1 MQENNKQLKWSIV
14 TFILAALSVLAMFS
28 QSRSLTV
35 SGLLESLGESGP
47 LAILAALICMA
58 GYIVCE
64 GIALWLM
71 LRHNGYKKR
80 PLNGIMY
87 AAADIYCSA
96 ITPSATGG
104 QPVCAW
110 FMSRDGVPMGIIT
123 AILMIHLIMHSFASV
138 TIGILSLIIDPSVFL
153 GFSLLSKFFIVLG
166 FLLLTGIATIFIV
179 LFSKEKEVYGIGCKI
194 IAWLKKKNI
203 IKRDAYWR
211 DWTKNMLHECAE
223 SLQSMRGMG
232 RFMGIIYLLNVL
244 QRLSQTLV
252 SVILFTSNPTFRSGL
267 GPGSA
272 SRVFVT
278 QIFSTIGSSWVPIPG
293 GMGVA
298 DLLLF
303 DGLGAILDREHAL
316 RLELLTR
323 SFSFYMCVLLSLVI
337 VLIGYIQRRRQYA
350 TVGRRH

>member
-14 TFILAALSVLAMFS
+14 TFILAALSVFAMFS

-35 SGLLESLGESGP
+35 SGLMASLSESGP
-47 LAILAALICMA
+47 LAILAALLCMA

-80 PLNGIMY
+80 PLDGIMY

-166 FLLLTGIATIFIV
+166 FRLLTGIAAIFIV
-179 LFSKEKEVYGIGCKI
+179 LFSKE
-194 IAWLKKKNI
+194 
-203 IKRDAYWR
+203 
-211 DWTKNMLHECAE
+211 
-223 SLQSMRGMG
+223 
-232 RFMGIIYLLNVL
+232 
-244 QRLSQTLV
+244 
-252 SVILFTSNPTFRSGL
+252 
-267 GPGSA
+267 
-272 SRVFVT
+272 
-278 QIFSTIGSSWVPIPG
+278 
-293 GMGVA
+293 
-298 DLLLF
+298 
-303 DGLGAILDREHAL
+303 
-316 RLELLTR
+316 
-323 SFSFYMCVLLSLVI
+323 
-337 VLIGYIQRRRQYA
+337 
-350 TVGRRH
+350 

>member
-14 TFILAALSVLAMFS
+14 TFILAALSVFAMFS
-28 QSRSLTV
+28 QSRNLTV
-35 SGLLESLGESGP
+35 SGLMASLGESGP
-47 LAILAALICMA
+47 LAIFAALLCMA

-71 LRHNGYKKR
+71 LCHNGYKKR
-80 PLNGIMY
+80 PLDGIMY

-166 FLLLTGIATIFIV
+166 FLLLTGIAAIFIV
-179 LFSKEKEVYGIGCKI
+179 LFSKEKEVYGIGYNI

-211 DWTKNMLHECAE
+211 DWTKNMLHECAT

-232 RFMGIIYLLNVL
+232 RFMGIIYVLNVL

-252 SVILFTSNPTFRSGL
+252 SVILFVSNPTFRSGV
-267 GPGSA
+267 GPGA
-272 SRVFVT
+272 VSRVFVT

-303 DGLGAILDREHAL
+303 DGLGAVLDREQAL

-337 VLIGYIQRRRQYA
+337 VLIGYIQRKRQYA
-350 TVGRRH
+350 TVGKRF

>member
-80 PLNGIMY
+80 PLDGIMY

-110 FMSRDGVPMGIIT
+110 FMSRDGGPMGIIT

-166 FLLLTGIATIFIV
+166 FLLLTGIAAIFIV

-232 RFMGIIYLLNVL
+232 RFMGIIYLLNAALLGAVL
-244 QRLSQTLV
+244 LIGWATHGAQRWIDLGFTKFQPVELMVHRKSAEGED
-252 SVILFTSNPTFRSGL
+252 VIVTRIRLINPPSDDGL
-267 GPGSA
+267 
-272 SRVFVT
+272 
-278 QIFSTIGSSWVPIPG
+278 TIGENMYGWEQIPVEPG
-293 GMGVA
+293 DA
-298 DLLLF
+298 
-303 DGLGAILDREHAL
+303 
-316 RLELLTR
+316 
-323 SFSFYMCVLLSLVI
+323 VI
-337 VLIGYIQRRRQYA
+337 Y
-350 TVGRRH
+350 